1 MPGVDPVDVMSD
13 LFVAAGRIRKNPN
26 DAKGIVALVETA
38 SIVHQMTLP
47 YGLGADVW
55 GSVVDQSADLSDA
68 LSGEIEG
75 LSDTDI
81 EEMAT
86 QLHEF
91 MRRLV

>member
-1 MPGVDPVDVMSD
+1 
-13 LFVAAGRIRKNPN
+13 
-26 DAKGIVALVETA
+26 
-38 SIVHQMTLP
+38 MTLP

-75 LSDTDI
+75 LGDTDI